1 MRGPPPVP
9 GARLV
14 AVGDFPETLLAELS
28 RRSGLARLAG
38 RFDPAPAWD
47 PARGQCDSTRLLAA
61 LRSRYAI
68 PVVGATALDLFI
80 PVFSFVFGEAELG
93 GRVAVFSTYRLREE
107 FYGLPPDPARLIER
121 ALRELLHELGHMAGL
136 VHCHEPT
143 CVMRPSHSVEQ
154 VDARTDDYCDSC
166 WSLIEQRQALAR
178 VSDPPPPESA
188 PLR

>member
-1 MRGPPPVP
+1 MP

-28 RRSGLARLAG
+28 RRSGLPRMPG

-47 PARGQCDSTRLLAA
+47 PARGQCDSTRLILA
-61 LRSRYAI
+61 LRARYAL
-68 PVVGATALDLFI
+68 PVVGATTLDLFI

-93 GRVAVFSTYRLREE
+93 GRAAVFSIHRLREE
-107 FYGLPPDPARLIER
+107 FYGLPPDPGRLVER

-136 VHCHEPT
+136 VHCHEAA

-154 VDARTDDYCDSC
+154 VDARMDDYCESC
-166 WSLIEQRQALAR
+166 WSLIGQRRAMAR
-178 VSDPPPPESA
+178 VSEPPPPESA